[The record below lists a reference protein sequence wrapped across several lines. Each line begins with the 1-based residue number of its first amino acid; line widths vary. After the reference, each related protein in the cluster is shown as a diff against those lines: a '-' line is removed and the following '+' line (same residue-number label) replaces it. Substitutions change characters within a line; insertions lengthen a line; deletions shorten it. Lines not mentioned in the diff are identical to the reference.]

1 MDEIDIEVMTVEK
14 LIELVFTEMV
24 YRKMQQLEEATLCK
38 QDETDRNQWTRFR
51 KCIEVL
57 DDEER
62 WIRYAERALE
72 LLNHD
77 VIWQGIVE
85 ACKIIKYP
93 ELSEIRRDYFEAL
106 FDMPCFVWLQ
116 MYSETEKTS
125 SINNLIDYV
134 ICVCKLKYNSTAEC
148 TK

>member
-1 MDEIDIEVMTVEK
+1 MAHLFKEMYVDEIDIEVMTVEK
-14 LIELVFTEMV
+14 LIELEFTEMV
-24 YRKMQQLEEATLCK
+24 YHKRQQLEEAF
-38 QDETDRNQWTRFR
+38 RFR

-62 WIRYAERALE
+62 WTRYAERALE

-77 VIWQGIVE
+77 VMWQGIGE
-85 ACKIIKYP
+85 ACHILKYP
-93 ELSEIRRDYFEAL
+93 ELSEIHRDYFEAL
-106 FDMPCFVWLQ
+106 FDMSCFVWLQ

-125 SINNLIDYV
+125 SINNLIDYI
-134 ICVCKLKYNSTAEC
+134 ICVCKLKYNTTVEC

>member
-1 MDEIDIEVMTVEK
+1 MYVDEIDIEVMTVEK

-38 QDETDRNQWTRFR
+38 QDETDGNQWTRLR

-62 WIRYAERALE
+62 WIRYDERALE

-77 VIWQGIVE
+77 VMWQGIVE
-85 ACKIIKYP
+85 ACKILKYP
-93 ELSEIRRDYFEAL
+93 ELSEIHDMGVYHSKSERNKRD
-106 FDMPCFVWLQ
+106 
-116 MYSETEKTS
+116 K
-125 SINNLIDYV
+125 NHN
-134 ICVCKLKYNSTAEC
+134 
-148 TK
+148 